1 MRNLP
6 GGTKLHAIKK
16 SFNSCSFSTFL
27 GISLYTVWGI
37 YPAQQQAKQ
46 WNLQLVL
53 ISALLGCQARE
64 SHVIKLDYQNK
75 I

>member
-1 MRNLP
+1 M
-6 GGTKLHAIKK
+6 
-16 SFNSCSFSTFL
+16 
-27 GISLYTVWGI
+27 LYGV